1 MWKDIEIRSRRHVE
15 IIDVTDRVAAACRN
29 LDARDGLVIVI
40 CKHTTA
46 GVCVNEGD
54 PKLHQ
59 DLERW
64 LESIAPT
71 DREYA
76 HNAVDDNAEAHLR
89 SILLGHNATIP
100 LAEGSLSL
108 GQWQRILF
116 VELDGPRTRELQ
128 VGLMPVAG

>member
-1 MWKDIEIRSRRHVE
+1 MWKNIEIRSRRRVE
-15 IIDVTDRVAAACRN
+15 VIDVTDQVGAACRD
-29 LDARDGLVIVI
+29 LEARDGLVVVV

-54 PKLHQ
+54 SRLHQ

-64 LESIAPT
+64 FESLAPT
-71 DREYA
+71 DGEYE

-89 SILLGHNATIP
+89 SMLLGHSACVP
-100 LAEGSLSL
+100 FSGGSLNL
-108 GQWQRILF
+108 GKWQRILF
-116 VELDGPRTRELQ
+116 VELDGPRNRELQ

>member
-15 IIDVTDRVAAACRN
+15 IIDVTDRVGEACRD
-29 LDARDGLVIVI
+29 LDARDGLVVVV

-54 PKLHQ
+54 AKLHQ

-64 LESIAPT
+64 FESLAPT
-71 DREYA
+71 DREYK

-89 SILLGHNATIP
+89 AILLGQSACIP
-100 LAEGSLSL
+100 LSGGSLNL
-108 GQWQRILF
+108 GKWQRILF